1 MCRTSFGACAHGVK
15 SEIFAWHR
23 HWSHRSKQESTVETC
38 TWCCGCRFRQKKVA
52 LRTLR
57 QHPTGPDFTLPLTSP
72 SGSVLLQTIAMAT
85 VAPAVLSK
93 ILKASNAKN
102 MYDEPVVLDC
112 GFESV
117 MRSPSVVLRAVLSSL
132 SLKPQQSCKVVSM
145 DLAPFTEMV
154 ENHWF
159 RSSKQLLDIAAK
171 AF

>member
-1 MCRTSFGACAHGVK
+1 
-15 SEIFAWHR
+15 
-23 HWSHRSKQESTVETC
+23 
-38 TWCCGCRFRQKKVA
+38 
-52 LRTLR
+52 
-57 QHPTGPDFTLPLTSP
+57 
-72 SGSVLLQTIAMAT
+72 
-85 VAPAVLSK
+85 
-93 ILKASNAKN
+93 

-117 MRSPSVVLRAVLSSL
+117 MRSPSVVLCTVLSSL